1 MANIEKPK
9 YYRVHGTPIEEQEAG
24 RTWSRSGGLSSVR
37 KIVGEKRLL
46 VARFNE
52 LVALDDDKKDFDRI
66 TENYSGASGY
76 LELTTEDFSGE
87 ADSGEASWSDAFWE
101 LQSVEILKPIETH
114 KSFDELSAF
123 EKTKILQAVR
133 DAKENPF
140 ENKSTA
146 VKLYAYLSNQVLD
159 YAEHYLQLRQSIV
172 VSSRTQVTGSYANIN
187 KVVPLPS
194 GIPSY
199 LSSSVPSGWE
209 WMFKGTTC
217 RTVGNKFQLSKEWIG
232 ADKFADIYGGSWS
245 PTGV

>member
-114 KSFDELSAF
+114 KSFDELDAF

-133 DAKENPF
+133 DAEDNPF
-140 ENKSTA
+140 ENKAVA

-159 YAEHYLQLRQSIV
+159 
-172 VSSRTQVTGSYANIN
+172 
-187 KVVPLPS
+187 
-194 GIPSY
+194 
-199 LSSSVPSGWE
+199 LS
-209 WMFKGTTC
+209 
-217 RTVGNKFQLSKEWIG
+217 LIH
-232 ADKFADIYGGSWS
+232 I
-245 PTGV
+245 